1 MFLSDII
8 IKIFKLIFFS
18 NYYRS
23 FENNEVTKYIFNS
36 LIPEVI
42 ILIAIIIKY
51 IIKKLRG
58 KSRRLIKFKG
68 RAIKSIILLRSFVL
82 VRSLLLINRI

>member
-8 IKIFKLIFFS
+8 VKIFRLIFFS
-18 NYYRS
+18 NYRRS

-36 LIPEVI
+36 LISKVI
-42 ILIAIIIKY
+42 ILIVIIIKY
-51 IIKKLRG
+51 IIKKFRDRL
-58 KSRRLIKFKG
+58 RRLIKFKN
-68 RAIKSIILLRSFVL
+68 RAIKSIVLLRFFVL

>member
-1 MFLSDII
+1 M
-8 IKIFKLIFFS
+8 IFFS

-36 LIPEVI
+36 LISKVI
-42 ILIAIIIKY
+42 ILIIIIIKY
-51 IIKKLRG
+51 IIREFRD
-58 KSRRLIKFKG
+58 KSRRLIKFKD
-68 RAIKSIILLRSFVL
+68 RAIKSIVLLRFFIL

>member
-8 IKIFKLIFFS
+8 IKIFKLIFFN

-36 LIPEVI
+36 LISKVI
-42 ILIAIIIKY
+42 ILVAIIIKY
-51 IIKKLRG
+51 TIKKFRDKL
-58 KSRRLIKFKG
+58 RRLIKFKD
-68 RAIKSIILLRSFVL
+68 RAIKSIVLLRSFVL
-82 VRSLLLINRI
+82 VRSLLLTNRI

>member
-1 MFLSDII
+1 MFLSDIMV
-8 IKIFKLIFFS
+8 KIFRLIFFS
-18 NYYRS
+18 SYYRS
-23 FENNEVTKYIFNS
+23 FGNNEVIKYIFNS
-36 LIPEVI
+36 LISKVI

-51 IIKKLRG
+51 TIREFRG

>member
-36 LIPEVI
+36 LTPKVI
-42 ILIAIIIKY
+42 ILIIIIIKY
-51 IIKKLRG
+51 TTKE
-58 KSRRLIKFKG
+58 F
-68 RAIKSIILLRSFVL
+68 
-82 VRSLLLINRI
+82 

>member
-23 FENNEVTKYIFNS
+23 FENNKVTKYIFNS
-36 LIPEVI
+36 LISKVI
-42 ILIAIIIKY
+42 ILIIIIIEY
-51 IIKKLRG
+51 IIKKFRDR
-58 KSRRLIKFKG
+58 SRRLIKFKD
-68 RAIKSIILLRSFVL
+68 
-82 VRSLLLINRI
+82 

>member
-8 IKIFKLIFFS
+8 VKIFRLIFFS
-18 NYYRS
+18 NYRRS

-36 LIPEVI
+36 LTPKVI
-42 ILIAIIIKY
+42 ILIIIIIKY
-51 IIKKLRG
+51 IIKEFRD
-58 KSRRLIKFKG
+58 KSRRSIKFKD
-68 RAIKSIILLRSFVL
+68 RAIKSIILLRFFVL

>member
-8 IKIFKLIFFS
+8 IKIFRLIFFS
-18 NYYRS
+18 NYRRS
-23 FENNEVTKYIFNS
+23 FGNNKVTKYIFNS

-42 ILIAIIIKY
+42 ILIIIIIKY
-51 IIKKLRG
+51 IIRKFRD

-68 RAIKSIILLRSFVL
+68 RAIKSIVLLRFFVL